1 MKKLLPILLAVIGVG
16 AGIGAGV
23 MLRPPPAEVVEI
35 QPCGDGTEM
44 AKAASHAEGQAKDHG
59 DEDAVDPEAELRE
72 YVKLNNQFVV
82 PVVTE
87 SKVEALVVLSLSV
100 EVGPGQKEQVYA
112 REPKLR
118 DAFLQVLFDHANMG
132 GFRGAFTNANNMD
145 VLRNALNEAAHKAIG
160 DAISDVLIT
169 EIARQDV

>member
-1 MKKLLPILLAVIGVG
+1 MKKLLPILLALIGIG
-16 AGIGAGV
+16 GGIGAGV

-35 QPCGDGTEM
+35 QPCGDGSDI
-44 AKAASHAEGQAKDHG
+44 AKSAAHGDDHGADHG
-59 DEDAVDPEAELRE
+59 DEGSTGPEGELRE

-100 EVGPGQKEQVYA
+100 EVGPGQKELVYA

-118 DAFLQVLFDHANMG
+118 DSFLQVLFDHANMG

-145 VLRNALNEAAHKAIG
+145 VLRNALNEAARKAIG
-160 DAISDVLIT
+160 DTISDVLIT

>member
-1 MKKLLPILLAVIGVG
+1 MKKLLPILLALIGIG

-44 AKAASHAEGQAKDHG
+44 AKADDHG
-59 DEDAVDPEAELRE
+59 DGHGEKAAAEEEDPEAALRE

-82 PVVTE
+82 PVVNE

-100 EVGPGQKEQVYA
+100 EVGPGQKDQVYA

-118 DAFLQVLFDHANMG
+118 DVFLQVLFDHANMG

-145 VLRNALNEAAHKAIG
+145 VLRNALKEAARKAVG